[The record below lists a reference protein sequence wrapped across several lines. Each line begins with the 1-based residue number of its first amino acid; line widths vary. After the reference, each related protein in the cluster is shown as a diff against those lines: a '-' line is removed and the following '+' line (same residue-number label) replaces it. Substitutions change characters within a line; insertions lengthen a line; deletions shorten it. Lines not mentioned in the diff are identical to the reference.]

1 MKMTPEPLIDPR
13 IFRQTVGRFVTGVT
27 VIALESEG
35 EVRAMTAN
43 SFTSLSLDPPLVLF
57 CLGKETKAG
66 LHIRSVSGF
75 AVSIL
80 GHDQQDLSSYFAGS
94 WKQEDPP
101 PFAFTEWEGGPRLEG
116 CIAALGCRVYA
127 IHEGGDHWIVVGE
140 VVATYRVEDSGLPLV
155 FFGGKYMTLGDMT

>member
-1 MKMTPEPLIDPR
+1 
-13 IFRQTVGRFVTGVT
+13 VT

-66 LHIRSVSGF
+66 RHIRSVSGF

-80 GHDQQDLSSYFAGS
+80 GHNQQDLSSYFAGS
-94 WKQEDPP
+94 WKDDQAP
-101 PFAFTEWEGGPRLEG
+101 AFTFTAWEGGPRLEG
-116 CIAALGCRVYA
+116 CIAALGCRVHA
-127 IHEGGDHWIVVGE
+127 IHEGGDHWIVVGQ
-140 VVATYRVEDSGLPLV
+140 VIATYRDDAGNPLV
-155 FFGGKYMTLGDMT
+155 FFGGKYMSLGVDQS